1 VKERAEADKCFEMP
15 QAERVPEM
23 ECMDACD
30 PVVMACREVFD
41 YESPDVLGSCGSFA
55 MRRTAS
61 DSSFDLETVVRPCR
75 KAHSDGWLYD
85 TDGKRVL
92 KLKNVKKSLT
102 YDEICNLLD
111 NERGCRPE
119 FRESQSVAEPEK
131 PRTFCQM
138 LRNYIQSG
146 TAGKRSVAA
155 ELLIRCLSIMVV
167 KQRGLPLSQEALF
180 DLLLLWAY
188 GVYAEDN
195 NQDLL
200 SEDELK
206 AIAGKH
212 TADID
217 LQQLLAELRG
227 QDPRFTAEPMVK
239 MLQKVINLEDNE
251 YEE

>member
-1 VKERAEADKCFEMP
+1 
-15 QAERVPEM
+15 
-23 ECMDACD
+23 
-30 PVVMACREVFD
+30 VF
-41 YESPDVLGSCGSFA
+41 
-55 MRRTAS
+55 
-61 DSSFDLETVVRPCR
+61 
-75 KAHSDGWLYD
+75 
-85 TDGKRVL
+85 
-92 KLKNVKKSLT
+92 KLKTVKKSLT
-102 YDEICNLLD
+102 HDELCRLLD
-111 NERGCRPE
+111 NDRGCRPE
-119 FRESQSVAEPEK
+119 FQERQSVAEPEK

-146 TAGKRSVAA
+146 IAGKQSVAA

-188 GVYAEDN
+188 GVYAEGN

>member
-1 VKERAEADKCFEMP
+1 
-15 QAERVPEM
+15 
-23 ECMDACD
+23 
-30 PVVMACREVFD
+30 
-41 YESPDVLGSCGSFA
+41 
-55 MRRTAS
+55 
-61 DSSFDLETVVRPCR
+61 
-75 KAHSDGWLYD
+75 
-85 TDGKRVL
+85 
-92 KLKNVKKSLT
+92 
-102 YDEICNLLD
+102 
-111 NERGCRPE
+111 
-119 FRESQSVAEPEK
+119 
-131 PRTFCQM
+131 
-138 LRNYIQSG
+138 
-146 TAGKRSVAA
+146 
-155 ELLIRCLSIMVV
+155 MVV

-188 GVYAEDN
+188 GVYAEGN